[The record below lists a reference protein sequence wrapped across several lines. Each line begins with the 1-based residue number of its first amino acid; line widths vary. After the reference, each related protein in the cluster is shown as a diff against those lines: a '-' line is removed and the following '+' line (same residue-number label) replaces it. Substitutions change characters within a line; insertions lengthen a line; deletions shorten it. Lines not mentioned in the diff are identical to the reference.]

1 MTHKQTSRQTHL
13 FSISKEAESRPDK
26 IESTS
31 NNVQV
36 RKKQQ
41 HRRRACDLLA
51 SLKRFYWPIVQYQTH
66 TTPLL
71 QGVGIPTIS
80 QSVNVQSL
88 DLLCQ
93 CLLSDSNTSEFYC
106 YLLSQSQSQLSH
118 TLVGCINNFIKDK
131 DIDVLK
137 YVFNNEY
144 RKAIKLRLTKRI
156 PDGTNGMLDSIRYLL
171 NNYTD
176 NNRAILNVLLKV
188 FY

>member
-1 MTHKQTSRQTHL
+1 MK
-13 FSISKEAESRPDK
+13 
-26 IESTS
+26 
-31 NNVQV
+31 
-36 RKKQQ
+36 
-41 HRRRACDLLA
+41 
-51 SLKRFYWPIVQYQTH
+51 QYQTH

-88 DLLCQ
+88 DLLRQ

-106 YLLSQSQSQLSH
+106 YLLSQFKSQLSH
-118 TLVGCINNFIKDK
+118 TLVGRINNFIKDK

-137 YVFNNEY
+137 YVLNNEY

-156 PDGTNGMLDSIRYLL
+156 PDGMIDSIRYLL

-176 NNRAILNVLLKV
+176 NNREILNVLLKV